1 MAQPRIV
8 PINVSSR
15 VLRHISRGIYRT
27 PAGALKE
34 LVSNSYDAGARQVTV
49 TTGWPTLREIV
60 ITDNGRGMTTP
71 EFEDI
76 VQHIGFSNK
85 NLGDE
90 ILVPRSPVKRRTI
103 GHYGIGLLAVG
114 QLANAMRVTS
124 KTAGTVEGFTA
135 EIDFDQFEQVREDGV
150 DRAEVR
156 DEATLERSEHRARH
170 MAGPVL
176 RIGQCRITS
185 NRYDKDK
192 RGSGFTRV
200 ILTGIRK
207 FVHQHLAGDLAE
219 LNPQWRRSKAYSA
232 NFQELL
238 RLLRENEGN
247 ARQGWYPYERLIWEM
262 GVYCP
267 IPYPDVG
274 QFKAGGKLHRIA
286 RLATAPDFELRIDGI
301 LVRKPFED
309 SFFDDPEYPVEEI
322 FCWHDKPFVEGH
334 QHPRTSG
341 YLIYKRRIRPRA
353 LQGILVRENGV
364 AVGAYDPTYLHYPF
378 NEGQKFNQ
386 LTGEVYAQGLS
397 GAMNIDRNSFNET
410 DDLYISLS
418 KWVHRKLQTDVFSR
432 IKELQS
438 SPEAS
443 RRAQNRTAIADTLS
457 VVVGDIQ
464 GRIRNIRFTKHGR
477 SSPLLS
483 IRGHTLFINQD
494 HRDGSGSS
502 AKREKA
508 LLAAALVLKGIA
520 TPADIAE
527 VDDIVQKAKKAL
539 KARG

>member
-1 MAQPRIV
+1 MARPRIV

-60 ITDNGRGMTTP
+60 ITDNGRGMTTS

-90 ILVPRSPVKRRTI
+90 ILVPRTRVKRRTI

-114 QLANAMRVTS
+114 QLASVMRVTS

-135 EIDFDQFEQVREDGV
+135 EIDFEQFEQVREDGV

-156 DEATLERSEHRARH
+156 DEGTLERSEHRARA
-170 MAGPVL
+170 MAGSVL
-176 RIGQCRITS
+176 KIGQCQITPD
-185 NRYDKDK
+185 RYEKNQAD
-192 RGSGFTRV
+192 SAFTRI

-207 FVHQHLAGDLAE
+207 FVHQHLVGTLAD
-219 LNPQWRRSKAYSA
+219 LNPQWRKSKAYSA

-247 ARQGWYPYERLIWEM
+247 AQLGWYPYERLIWEM

-267 IPYPDVG
+267 VPYPGVG
-274 QFKAGGKLHRIA
+274 HFKAGGKLHRIA
-286 RLATAPDFELRIDGI
+286 RLAAAPDFELRIDGI
-301 LVRKPFED
+301 VVRKPFEAD
-309 SFFDDPEYPVEEI
+309 FFDDPEYPVEAV
-322 FCWHDKPFVEGH
+322 FCWDDEPFVRR
-334 QHPRTSG
+334 QDYPRTSG

-364 AVGAYDPTYLHYPF
+364 AVGAYDSTYLHYPF

-397 GAMNIDRNSFNET
+397 GALNIDRNSFNET

-418 KWVHRKLQTDVFSR
+418 KWVHRKLQTGVFSR

-457 VVVGDIQ
+457 VVVGEME

-477 SSPLLS
+477 PSPLLS

-494 HRDGSGSS
+494 HPDGSGSS

-520 TPADIAE
+520 TPADIEE
-527 VDDIVQKAKKAL
+527 VDEIVKQAKKAL